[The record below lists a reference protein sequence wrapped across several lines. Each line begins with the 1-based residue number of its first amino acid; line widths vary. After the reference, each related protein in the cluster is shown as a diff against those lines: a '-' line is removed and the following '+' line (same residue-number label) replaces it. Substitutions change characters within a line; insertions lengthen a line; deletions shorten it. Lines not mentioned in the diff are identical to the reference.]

1 MATTTVAGSGTAS
14 GTTRRRGWKNVG
26 GLRRRR
32 GAGSSIA
39 QNKIV
44 GAPKTKLTDMSA
56 ASGRRMA
63 VAGAIIGEKF
73 AHFGA
78 DIRLGF
84 YTITHPVHPLRR
96 VAAKERAVN
105 VKAAATGMSFLSR
118 SRNVLLGDD

>member
-1 MATTTVAGSGTAS
+1 MARTVGTYGTA
-14 GTTRRRGWKNVG
+14 GTTGTRRRGWRNVG

-32 GAGSSIA
+32 GAGSAIA
-39 QNKIV
+39 QNKV
-44 GAPKTKLTDMSA
+44 MGGPMTKMTDMSA

-78 DIRLGF
+78 DVRLGF
-84 YTITHPVHPLRR
+84 YIITHPVHPLRR

-105 VKAAATGMSFLSR
+105 VKAAATGA
-118 SRNVLLGDD
+118 